1 MLRIRTVAYTAA
13 RMQAPDVS
21 FAPNHDANA
30 WRSGTVLEVQS
41 GGCFVGAN
49 TLYPPGTKLTLLL
62 AVPGERL
69 PVRLSGEVA
78 WARAGEPSGM
88 FVTTRYFEDASASS
102 FFTNR
107 SSTLRSAAASSSK
120 RTP

>member
-1 MLRIRTVAYTAA
+1 
-13 RMQAPDVS
+13 MQPPEIS
-21 FAPNHDANA
+21 FAPLHDPTG
-30 WRSGTVLEVQS
+30 WRSGTVLEVKS
-41 GGCFVGAN
+41 GGCFVSAN

-62 AVPGERL
+62 TIPGERL
-69 PVRLSGEVA
+69 PVRLSGDVA